1 LEGYALSK
9 LIIISNGT
17 IKLSKSTYE
26 GKEQIIHILSVGE
39 FFGELSLFND
49 NYITNFSAVAV
60 NDVRICVISK
70 SNMDIILSK
79 NPHITLKI
87 LNEVSKRLMETENLA
102 ACLATNDVD
111 HRIICMILEFV
122 DKYGV
127 NKNGVIH
134 VDIPLNR
141 EGMASYCG
149 ITRETISRK
158 LSKFEQDGL
167 FEFES
172 MKKLIVKDLEK
183 MKNFMN

>member
-1 LEGYALSK
+1 
-9 LIIISNGT
+9 
-17 IKLSKSTYE
+17 
-26 GKEQIIHILSVGE
+26 
-39 FFGELSLFND
+39 
-49 NYITNFSAVAV
+49 
-60 NDVRICVISK
+60 
-70 SNMDIILSK
+70 MDIILSK

-127 NKNGVIH
+127 NKNGIIH